1 MAFNLIYLFDQ
12 AEALRELAEELLGL
26 GLPPPSV
33 AATFDFEDAQAAL
46 RYLQSGEAT
55 GKVVLSLEDE

>member
-1 MAFNLIYLFDQ
+1 MAFNLIYLFDR
-12 AEALRELAEELLGL
+12 AEALRELADELLGL
-26 GLPPPSV
+26 GLQPPSV